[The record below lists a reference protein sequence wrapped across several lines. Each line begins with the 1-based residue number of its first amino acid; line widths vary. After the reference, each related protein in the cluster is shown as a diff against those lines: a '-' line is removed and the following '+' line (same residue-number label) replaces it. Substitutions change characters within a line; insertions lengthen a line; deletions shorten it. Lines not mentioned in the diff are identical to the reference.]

1 MVMERLENNMEI
13 GILGVGNMGGAIL
26 NGIVSNGLYKKEDI
40 LLYIHSLDKLNQYKE
55 LGYNVTNDV
64 EDLYKDTKIILLG
77 IKPQMFEEVL
87 KDSHKYDFKDRCIIT
102 IAAGLTIKYVSKFF
116 KNGYVVR
123 CMPNTP
129 AKIGRGVTTVCAN
142 DITNP
147 FFKTTLDIFN
157 SIGVALEIEEN
168 KMDESLPLNGSMPA
182 YLFYFAKCFIDKA
195 VKEGIDYEVAKNLCL
210 ETIKSSADLVLA
222 SNDSI
227 DTLISN
233 VCSKGGTTIAGLNQL
248 YDNGFDIAIDK
259 CSEACTKRSKEL
271 CK

>member
-1 MVMERLENNMEI
+1 MEI
-13 GILGVGNMGGAIL
+13 GILGVGNMGSAIL
-26 NGIVSNGLYKKEDI
+26 NGIIKSKLYKKEDI
-40 LLYIHSLDKLNQYKE
+40 LLYIHNQDKLNKYQE

-64 EDLYKDTKIILLG
+64 NDLFKDTKIIILA

-87 KDSHKYDFKDRCIIT
+87 KDSHKYDFKNRCIIT

-129 AKIGRGVTTVCAN
+129 AKISKGVTTVCAN
-142 DITNP
+142 DTTNP

-157 SIGVALEIEEN
+157 SIGVAIEISEN

-195 VKEGIDYEVAKNLCL
+195 EKEGIDYEVAKNLCL
-210 ETIKSSADLVLA
+210 ETIKSSAELVLE
-222 SNDSI
+222 SNDNI
-227 DTLISN
+227 DTLIDN
-233 VCSKGGTTIAGLNQL
+233 VCSKGGTTIAGLEKL
-248 YDNGFDIAIDK
+248 YDNGFDMAIDA